1 MMPCHLCGLQNWVWD
16 VLTVISV
23 VTVGSMSPASIWRI
37 ASQSDSLHK
46 IFSCWRKISF
56 FFFKY
61 FKLHLSSKL
70 SPISSS
76 SLKISLF
83 SYNPS
88 TSHPNIFLFINSSF
102 SLLIGRSLF
111 ALLSVYLNLDIFEFL
126 NILLFR
132 KGGSTK
138 SNPPAPL
145 SCKQSTPLSNSHSEY
160 VVIAFCFLWAPVPG
174 GIPHCVCTTQDTWK
188 TDKAPRFRDFNYF
201 CLYLCWKQFAW
212 KCRRWDQRQSDLSLN
227 RFAR

>member
-1 MMPCHLCGLQNWVWD
+1 MVSFEKTPCHLSGLQNWVWDVLTVIWVITGLQNWVWD

-76 SLKISLF
+76 SLKISPF
-83 SYNPS
+83 SF
-88 TSHPNIFLFINSSF
+88 TSFYFSSKYFPFHRHFFF
-102 SLLIGRSLF
+102 SLWLATAF
-111 ALLSVYLNLDIFEFL
+111 LLCFQFIWTWIYLNFWI
-126 NILLFR
+126 
-132 KGGSTK
+132 
-138 SNPPAPL
+138 
-145 SCKQSTPLSNSHSEY
+145 
-160 VVIAFCFLWAPVPG
+160 FCFLEKEGPPKAILQPLYPVNNQHHSQ
-174 GIPHCVCTTQDTWK
+174 IATANMW
-188 TDKAPRFRDFNYF
+188 
-201 CLYLCWKQFAW
+201 W
-212 KCRRWDQRQSDLSLN
+212 
-227 RFAR
+227 

>member
-1 MMPCHLCGLQNWVWD
+1 MVSFEKTPCHLSELQNWVWD

-76 SLKISLF
+76 SLKISPF
-83 SYNPS
+83 SF
-88 TSHPNIFLFINSSF
+88 TSFYFSSKYFPFHRHFFF
-102 SLLIGRSLF
+102 SLWLATAF
-111 ALLSVYLNLDIFEFL
+111 LLCFQFIWTWIYLNFWI
-126 NILLFR
+126 
-132 KGGSTK
+132 
-138 SNPPAPL
+138 
-145 SCKQSTPLSNSHSEY
+145 
-160 VVIAFCFLWAPVPG
+160 FCFLEKKGPPKAILQPLYPVNNQ
-174 GIPHCVCTTQDTWK
+174 HHSQMATKNMW
-188 TDKAPRFRDFNYF
+188 
-201 CLYLCWKQFAW
+201 W
-212 KCRRWDQRQSDLSLN
+212 
-227 RFAR
+227 